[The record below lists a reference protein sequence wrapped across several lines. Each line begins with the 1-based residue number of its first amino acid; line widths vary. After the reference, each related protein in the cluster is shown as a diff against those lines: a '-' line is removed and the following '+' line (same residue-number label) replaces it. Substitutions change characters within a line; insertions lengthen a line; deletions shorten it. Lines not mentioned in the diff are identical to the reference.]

1 MDNKKKK
8 APVHAAAKQKKRKR
22 YSKKVRITT
31 IAGVSVMGIIAVLCI
46 GVGALVWNMLSG
58 VGFVPGDTSIDPD
71 FSLEEE
77 SGDEDPNLD
86 AAYQNAKALS
96 ELPVRKNTKY
106 IKNYLLLGYDGTKNK
121 GVRSD
126 TNIILSVNDKKK
138 TIKLISL
145 LRDTYVSLP
154 GRDANKDGKDDW
166 GKLNSAYAYGGHTM
180 QSAMIRDN
188 FRLEIDQYIGVNFT
202 SMPIVVDAMGGLDIE
217 LTKAEMGQIPA
228 NGVKAVPGDPGWK
241 PMTGNAGVHH
251 LDGFQTLQYARIR
264 HTDSDF
270 QRTAR
275 QRNVVTLMMQKAKTM
290 NVGQILDVAKK
301 ALSCVDTNMSPDE
314 LLGFAGNALKYM
326 DYTIINDYYLPQPG
340 DYLNKSYKG
349 PGAVLEFKDQ
359 KKSVAALHHYIYD
372 D

>member
-8 APVHAAAKQKKRKR
+8 APVHAASKQKKRKR

-31 IAGVSVMGIIAVLCI
+31 IVGVCVMGVLAVLCI
-46 GVGALVWNMLSG
+46 GVGALVSNLLSG
-58 VGFVPGDTSIDPD
+58 VGFQPGDTSIDPD

-77 SGDEDPNLD
+77 SGDEEPNWES
-86 AAYQNAKALS
+86 AYQNAKALA
-96 ELPVRKNTKY
+96 ELPLRKNTKH
-106 IKNYLLLGYDGTKNK
+106 IKNYLLLGYDGMKNT

-154 GRDANKDGKDDW
+154 GRDSNGDGKDDW

-180 QSAMIRDN
+180 QAAMIRDN

-202 SMPIVVDAMGGLDIE
+202 SLPIVVDAMGGLDIE
-217 LTKAEMGQIPA
+217 LTQREMSQIP
-228 NGVKAVPGDPGWK
+228 KAGLKKVPGDAGWA
-241 PMTGNAGVHH
+241 PMTGSAGVHH

-275 QRNVVTLMMQKAKTM
+275 QRNVITLMMGKAKTM

-314 LLGFAGNALKYM
+314 LLGFAGNAMSYLN
-326 DYTIINDYYLPQPG
+326 YTIESDYYLPQQG

-359 KKSVAALHHYIYD
+359 KKSVEALHHYIYD
-372 D
+372 E

>member
-8 APVHAAAKQKKRKR
+8 TPVHAAAKQKKRKR

-31 IAGVSVMGIIAVLCI
+31 IAGVSVMGIIAILCI

-58 VGFVPGDTSIDPD
+58 VEFVPGDTSIDPD

-106 IKNYLLLGYDGTKNK
+106 IKNYLLLGYDGTKNT

-180 QSAMIRDN
+180 QSAMIREN

-202 SMPIVVDAMGGLDIE
+202 SLPIVVDAMGGLDIE
-217 LTKAEMGQIPA
+217 LTKTEMGQIP
-228 NGVKAVPGDPGWK
+228 KAGLKKVPGDIGWQ
-241 PMTGNAGVHH
+241 PMTGSAGVHH
-251 LDGFQTLQYARIR
+251 LDGLPDAAVRPDPPYRQRLSADSPSAQRRDPDDAEGQDDEHRADPRCGQESPELRGYQYVAG
-264 HTDSDF
+264 
-270 QRTAR
+270 RTAR
-275 QRNVVTLMMQKAKTM
+275 LCRQRAEVYGLHDHQRLLSAPAGRLSQQELQRPRGRSGIQGSEE
-290 NVGQILDVAKK
+290 VGRGA
-301 ALSCVDTNMSPDE
+301 SP
-314 LLGFAGNALKYM
+314 L
-326 DYTIINDYYLPQPG
+326 YLR
-340 DYLNKSYKG
+340 
-349 PGAVLEFKDQ
+349 
-359 KKSVAALHHYIYD
+359 
-372 D
+372 